1 MRKDNWCQRFAMRP
15 ETWYERRVREGF
27 TRGKVEAE
35 VCKTFLYGDR
45 LHMYYPLSMC
55 MCVPAIQVCAC
66 TFYTDIRV
74 CVLYGYEGWSLRTER
89 DDNEILR
96 KR

>member
-55 MCVPAIQVCAC
+55 MCVPAIQVCL
-66 TFYTDIRV
+66 
-74 CVLYGYEGWSLRTER
+74 LYGYTRVRTLWVRGVESKNGEGR
-89 DDNEILR
+89 
-96 KR
+96 